1 MHISQISWSPDCRF
15 IAAGGAAHNSAQRIV
30 QISPDVFERILSVKD
45 AVRCDKDFWR
55 QREFNLIHINRDGGA
70 GDPIYN
76 KKVSYKAS
84 KDNPKA
90 TAAAEKLAAGLTGI
104 PVVGT

>member
-1 MHISQISWSPDCRF
+1 M
-15 IAAGGAAHNSAQRIV
+15 
-30 QISPDVFERILSVKD
+30 KD

-55 QREFNLIHINRDGGA
+55 QREFNLIHINREGD

-76 KKVSYKAS
+76 KKVSYKVTA
-84 KDNPKA
+84 DNPKA